1 MQSVA
6 CPTVIE
12 SLDCNGSHVRAVRA
26 VQKEYL
32 INVGVQAE
40 LPSFLV
46 RGESSDAASPQ
57 PNHR

>member
-12 SLDCNGSHVRAVRA
+12 SLDCNRSHVLAVRA

-46 RGESSDAASPQ
+46 RGESSDAASLRPD
-57 PNHR
+57 HR